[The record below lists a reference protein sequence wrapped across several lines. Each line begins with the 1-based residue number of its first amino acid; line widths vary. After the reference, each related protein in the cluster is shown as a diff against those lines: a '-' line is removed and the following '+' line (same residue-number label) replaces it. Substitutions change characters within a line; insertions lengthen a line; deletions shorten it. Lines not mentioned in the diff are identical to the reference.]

1 MNNNYNYYGSFP
13 YGTYSR
19 GIPNTFNNGFRN
31 VPNMM
36 YQTGVRN
43 SGGFLSRLFP
53 SFGVQNIAN
62 TATTSTA
69 ASGITFSGILNGAS
83 KTLGVINQAI
93 PVFYQI
99 KPIWNNAKTMLRV
112 AKAMN
117 SNDFSE
123 LDKIRVNTN
132 SNSNNNESTQKKEIS
147 NNTTSSLNNEDGP
160 TFFN

>member
-1 MNNNYNYYGSFP
+1 MNNNYNYYGNYNP
-13 YGTYSR
+13 YGNFTR
-19 GIPNTFNNGFRN
+19 GIPNTFNNSFRS

-36 YQTGVRN
+36 YQTAGMRN
-43 SGGFLSRLFP
+43 TGGFLSRLFP
-53 SFGVQNIAN
+53 SLSGASAATGVSS
-62 TATTSTA
+62 ATS
-69 ASGITFSGILNGAS
+69 SGITFSGILNGAS

-123 LDKIRVNTN
+123 LDKIKVNNTN
-132 SNSNNNESTQKKEIS
+132 RDSKIEETKSNNKSNS
-147 NNTTSSLNNEDGP
+147 LNSDSGP